1 MAGQIAKDI
10 TQTTH
15 KLQKLAQCEL
25 LRGQNFTGF
34 LSASRPVG
42 RLRVYDLASARTLA
56 MATAR
61 IELVPVHK
69 GDHFTAVRN
78 RCSRPPAAEGR
89 RQHNANIPVAKR
101 KTLFD
106 DRPME
111 ISELTYIIK
120 QDMSHLNSQIGDL
133 ATYTKTHHDA
143 RGKAVEQHNSN
154 VVTLLQ
160 SRVKE
165 MAMGFQDVL
174 ELRTQNMKAS
184 RDRTEQFMHT
194 TSAAAVPAPAKGEL
208 PSTTDIANIT
218 DSLLFAPA
226 GGPGSGLKGKTR
238 ATPDG
243 GADFLALN
251 IDEPQQTQDYQQMQL
266 MEQQDDFI
274 QSRSNA
280 IETIESTISEL
291 GGMFSQLAS
300 LVQMQRE
307 RIDTIDQ
314 NVHDVDM
321 NINAAHGQLLKY
333 YESISSN
340 RWLMLKIFGVL
351 IIFVS

>member
-1 MAGQIAKDI
+1 M
-10 TQTTH
+10 
-15 KLQKLAQCEL
+15 
-25 LRGQNFTGF
+25 
-34 LSASRPVG
+34 
-42 RLRVYDLASARTLA
+42 
-56 MATAR
+56 
-61 IELVPVHK
+61 
-69 GDHFTAVRN
+69 
-78 RCSRPPAAEGR
+78 
-89 RQHNANIPVAKR
+89 AKR

-143 RGKAVEQHNSN
+143 RGKQVEQHNSN

-194 TSAAAVPAPAKGEL
+194 TSAAAVPAPAKGTL
-208 PSTTDIANIT
+208 GRSFRQLTS

-238 ATPDG
+238 AAPDG